1 MEIQN
6 NQLHLGGLSAEA
18 LRTNFGSPLYV
29 YEEDVEPNPIGNVPP
44 SEDNRTHNTVRDLEV
59 YKEHVIRFI
68 DEGVMQQVCDG
79 ACNPE

>member
-29 YEEDVEPNPIGNVPP
+29 YEEDSLRSQCRRLLNCF
-44 SEDNRTHNTVRDLEV
+44 EDYINSKDCSYTL
-59 YKEHVIRFI
+59 
-68 DEGVMQQVCDG
+68 Q
-79 ACNPE
+79 